1 MTRLT
6 KISGCAAIA
15 ALAITTAG
23 GALAGDSAGKKAPSA
38 TPAKGDKADLN
49 DAQILGVA
57 DVANTGEVEQ
67 ANVARSR
74 THSDKVKSFADMMVR
89 DHTAAKNQGLSIAKQ
104 LGISPASSAKSAE
117 VQKQGADAL
126 RTLHEANADDFDKT
140 YLKTQIRLHEDT
152 LKLLDNELIPN
163 ASTPQ
168 VKGLLTDMRAHVQH
182 HLSVAHS
189 DLDTL
194 SK

>member
-1 MTRLT
+1 MTLLR
-6 KISGCAAIA
+6 KFSGCAIVG
-15 ALAITTAG
+15 ALAVTTAG
-23 GALAGDSAGKKAPSA
+23 AALAGDSTGKK
-38 TPAKGDKADLN
+38 TPAAAPANKTDLT
-49 DAQILGVA
+49 DAQILGVP
-57 DVANTGEVEQ
+57 DVANTDEVDQ
-67 ANVARSR
+67 ANVALSR
-74 THSDKVKSFADMMVR
+74 THSDKVKSFAEMMVR

-104 LGISPASSAKSAE
+104 LGLSPATSAKSAD

-126 RTLHEANADDFDKT
+126 KTLHEANADDFDKK

-152 LKLLDNELIPN
+152 LKLLDGDLIPK

-168 VKGLLTDMRAHVQH
+168 VKGLLNDMRLHVQH
-182 HLSVAHS
+182 HLAVAHS